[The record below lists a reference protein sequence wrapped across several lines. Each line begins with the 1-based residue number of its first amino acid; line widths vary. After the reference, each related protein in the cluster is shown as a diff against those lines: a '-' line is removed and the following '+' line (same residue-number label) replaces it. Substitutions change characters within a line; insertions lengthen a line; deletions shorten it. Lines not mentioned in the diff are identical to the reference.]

1 MQIFFRTFQDI
12 IIIFVDILWTLKFTF
27 ICKIFFNFST
37 QKLPK
42 IWNFFYLK
50 RCNDDFFCNFVPQ
63 IKKSLS
69 TESSFS
75 SFFLSFFLWKKSYLS
90 DFVLTVNQTLSRL
103 SSHFSASFQPIG
115 FLLLIFIWWNWTKS
129 RLKYCTDFFI
139 LQILSSEY
147 SSSTFY

>member
-1 MQIFFRTFQDI
+1 MLQRFNTKIAKKSETFLPQKMQ
-12 IIIFVDILWTLKFTF
+12 W
-27 ICKIFFNFST
+27 
-37 QKLPK
+37 
-42 IWNFFYLK
+42 W
-50 RCNDDFFCNFVPQ
+50 FFCNFVPK
-63 IKKSLS
+63 IKK
-69 TESSFS
+69 FIDRIFFF
-75 SFFLSFFLWKKSYLS
+75 FFLSFCEKKSYLS

-147 SSSTFY
+147 SSSAFYEIDKLKKNFCVNTHRPKWQNITHSF